1 MMSQPVARGLFGH
14 GRQTTDWWIRE
25 RLCSDKQA
33 PVSVVTMHIV
43 YISWIMDTIV
53 PGARVLWSALVI
65 WSQCTCKNLQIAH
78 FRHKLEFQIQS
89 SSV

>member
-1 MMSQPVARGLFGH
+1 MMNQPVARGLFGH

-43 YISWIMDTIV
+43 YISWIMDT
-53 PGARVLWSALVI
+53 
-65 WSQCTCKNLQIAH
+65 Q
-78 FRHKLEFQIQS
+78 
-89 SSV
+89 